1 MHKKKGAI
9 YEKNLLCRGG
19 GRLLSS
25 AQAFLE
31 GCKKNKICYNSD
43 ILHHK
48 YNGDCMKNR
57 KFAFT
62 LAEVLITLG
71 IIGVVA
77 SLTIP
82 ALIANYRNM
91 VLENQFKKSYS
102 ILSQALISTKEE
114 LGENLHQNYNL
125 EPPGGAIEF
134 RETYFKYLMKLSPG
148 GYSQANNLGR
158 DWKSFSGVKESTLLG
173 LGAIPGYL
181 LLADGTYITVE
192 KNNSRL
198 NILVDINGRKKPN
211 RTGYDVFLFVV
222 DTKQDKLVS
231 WSDDKSYCDKTAK
244 TASYNGRACTYFAMI
259 NENPD
264 DKSKKYFQSLKW

>member
-1 MHKKKGAI
+1 MS
-9 YEKNLLCRGG
+9 GG

-25 AQAFLE
+25 
-31 GCKKNKICYNSD
+31 
-43 ILHHK
+43 
-48 YNGDCMKNR
+48 NR
-57 KFAFT
+57 KGFT
-62 LAEVLITLG
+62 LAEVLVTLG

-77 SLTIP
+77 ALTIP

-114 LGENLHQNYNL
+114 LGENLHQNYIL
-125 EPPGGAIEF
+125 GQQEGWDGSVEF
-134 RETYFKYLMKLSPG
+134 RETYFKYLAKLSPG
-148 GYSQANNLGR
+148 SISQMNNFGQ
-158 DWKSFSGVKESTLLG
+158 DWKSFSGLKESQMLG
-173 LGAIPGYL
+173 LGAFPGYL
-181 LLADGTYITVE
+181 LLSDGTYVTVL

-198 NILVDINGRKKPN
+198 NILVDINGSKKPN

-222 DTKQDKLVS
+222 DAKQDKLVS